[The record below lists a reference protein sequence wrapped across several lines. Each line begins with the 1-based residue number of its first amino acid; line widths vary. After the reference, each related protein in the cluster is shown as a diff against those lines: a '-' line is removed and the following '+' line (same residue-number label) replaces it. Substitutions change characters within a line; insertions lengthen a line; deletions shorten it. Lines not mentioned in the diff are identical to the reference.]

1 MISPRDYVN
10 NCFLSLKGMKCNL
23 NFQIIDVEKG
33 NPEYNFVILGEIFMK
48 NYVVVFDQ
56 ENDLIGM
63 ALNINS
69 QYFDKQ

>member
-1 MISPRDYVN
+1 
-10 NCFLSLKGMKCNL
+10 MKCNL

-56 ENDLIGM
+56 EHDQIGM
-63 ALNINS
+63 ALNTNS
-69 QYFDKQ
+69 QYFDKQKSDLFY